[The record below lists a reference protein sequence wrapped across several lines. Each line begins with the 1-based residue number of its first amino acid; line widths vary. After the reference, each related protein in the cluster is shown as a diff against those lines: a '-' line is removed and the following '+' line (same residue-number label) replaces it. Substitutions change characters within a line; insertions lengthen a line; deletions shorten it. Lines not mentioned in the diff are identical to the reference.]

1 MNKAKLQRLFVDFI
15 LNEVGPSEEK
25 EKERNIKYNLV
36 KQIIKNSLT
45 QNYPNYIPHL
55 FLYGSFSI
63 KTYLK
68 DSDIDITIILENKE
82 NHDLLIDIP
91 NNLIIEILQLIK
103 KSFEDYNDKI
113 KPNSFNDINII
124 LSETKLLKCQLD
136 SLFLDISLNN
146 FYGLLKIIFMHFIFE
161 IIKKDDKNKNKLLI
175 LKRTIILTKAWFYYE
190 SNLIGSNIGLMASC
204 ALELLILNIF
214 NIYYENI
221 QDEIDAFFHFFNV
234 MNKINFN
241 EEIITL
247 FGPKSAADFFG
258 NNQKNYF
265 WYIKQEQKYLFKS
278 EEFIKLYKLIE
289 ESKNILYSKE
299 ITKNMFQNKLCN
311 ILDPINE
318 SNNLG
323 KSINNHCF
331 SRIKGIFQYIV
342 KEINEIN
349 KIEQMN
355 EPFLYINSLLR
366 LFNTCLSMNF
376 IELFINYLNMPK
388 IFISSQNK
396 EHFGNNILKVENNE
410 IKKFNNLFVTE
421 ERKEK
426 DKNEEQEEEEEEE
439 EDENKNDIDEMNN
452 INMIKDK
459 YQKFDIIINNKIMN
473 KLLEIY
479 NNSEKSSFHNKL
491 NEEAEK
497 NFSELN
503 DFLKNH
509 KII

>member
-63 KTYLK
+63 
-68 DSDIDITIILENKE
+68 E

-91 NNLIIEILQLIK
+91 NSLIIEILQLIK

-113 KPNSFNDINII
+113 KPNSFSDINII

-221 QDEIDAFFHFFNV
+221 QDEIDAFFLFFNV

-331 SRIKGIFQYIV
+331 SRIKGIFQYMV

-349 KIEQMN
+349 KIKQMN

-421 ERKEK
+421 EKKEK
-426 DKNEEQEEEEEEE
+426 DKNEEQEEEEEE